1 MDMKKY
7 LNNKYLNIMVA
18 GLALSA
24 GLYSV
29 SSAEEAQ
36 KAMEGEITVG
46 GTAMIEDLDDANI
59 TPESQRNRSSASSF
73 SAGQAPGAKGAAEY
87 MDIADEDVSPFTK
100 ADLNYRAEGVSLDFF
115 GRFETSDDQE
125 YALKGAINRVFL
137 FETDYSEFTHRLD
150 HDYLENLNAH
160 IFVADTANDPRSLPF
175 LVDIPADAA
184 GYARNPGYN
193 ALFPDPSPGVVPI
206 KNNNPRSTLGAAN
219 VYNTDWN
226 EAARYYANRSEWN
239 NSMKFNIPSLP
250 GLKIGFDHRLEKRE
264 GCKQAMTMSKCSGCH
279 IESYSKNLDE
289 TTNDYVPKVSF
300 QAGALS
306 VEYSYLH
313 REFDDDSQET
323 MYDALGNPHGYNTLA
338 EDHAG
343 TPNFDALLQFPDYN
357 ANTGTNLLFNRMPD
371 STKDSNNMRMRY
383 DIDDHNVITGGIVYS
398 KIANTST
405 DGGVPGSFA
414 YQNLGLYGDDLELE
428 STALMAKWN
437 SRLSHA
443 LNLTVHGK
451 YQTLSNDDVVI
462 DVNDQAT
469 VDRYGFPDDYYNYT
483 RLSGYDLDILSTGFD
498 MVWKAMHGVTV
509 SGGYEFHQEER
520 QNYDA
525 HGVPETTDEH
535 TFKLKGDWR
544 VNSKVKLGLG
554 YKLELIDDPY
564 ALEKAMSL
572 EDDNFGLPTVAASYH
587 GSPADVAN
595 YGYTYFPNIYDAR
608 TDTRSNQPESVNELS
623 FKANLTPMQTL
634 ATNFYSKYRYAEN
647 SDLGGSDW
655 QQDLFNLGLNVVA
668 TPTQKFTVTAGYDYF
683 YDTIDSMYCVAIY
696 DG

>member
-1 MDMKKY
+1 MKKY
-7 LNNKYLNIMVA
+7 LKSYLSIMVA
-18 GLALSA
+18 GLTLSA

-36 KAMEGEITVG
+36 KAMEGEITIG
-46 GTAMIEDLDDANI
+46 GTAMIEDLDDSSI
-59 TPESQRNRSSASSF
+59 VPEAQRDRSNASSF
-73 SAGQAPGAKGAAEY
+73 SVGQAPGAKGGAEY
-87 MDIADEDVSPFTK
+87 LDIADEDVSPFTK

-125 YALKGAINRVFL
+125 YSLRGAINRVFL

-160 IFVADTANDPRSLPF
+160 IFRSASGSNGDPAGLPF
-175 LVDIPADAA
+175 VSPIPGTNPDGTAITA
-184 GYARNPGYN
+184 GQ
-193 ALFPDPSPGVVPI
+193 
-206 KNNNPRSTLGAAN
+206 STLGAAN

-226 EAARYYANRSEWN
+226 VTDRYYANRSEWN

-279 IESYSKNLDE
+279 IESYSKNLNE

-300 QAGALS
+300 QVGALS
-306 VEYSYLH
+306 MEYSYLH
-313 REFDDDSQET
+313 REFDDDSEE
-323 MYDALGNPHGYNTLA
+323 MVNGYNTLA
-338 EDHAG
+338 EAHVAG
-343 TPNFDALLQFPDYN
+343 FSPLLQFPSYSGGAVVSGSTD
-357 ANTGTNLLFNRMPD
+357 LPFNSMPD
-371 STKDSNNMRMRY
+371 STKDSNNVRLRY
-383 DIDDHNVITGGIVYS
+383 DIDAHNVITGGIVYS

-405 DGGVPGSFA
+405 DGGVAGLFSS
-414 YQNLGLYGDDLELE
+414 QNVGLYGDDLELE
-428 STALMAKWN
+428 STAVMAKWN
-437 SRLSHA
+437 SRIA
-443 LNLTVHGK
+443 KPLNLTVHGK
-451 YQTLSNDDVVI
+451 YQTLRNDDVAI
-462 DVNDQAT
+462 DVNDAGVLAKYT
-469 VDRYGFPDDYYNYT
+469 NEPYTSLDYT

-498 MVWKAMHGVTV
+498 LVWKAMHGVTI

-520 QNYDA
+520 QNYFA
-525 HGVPETTDEH
+525 HEVPETTDEH

-564 ALEKAMSL
+564 ALHNAVCPS
-572 EDDNFGLPTVAASYH
+572 DDSFTVYAGPGTKGTDY
-587 GSPADVAN
+587 
-595 YGYTYFPNIYDAR
+595 YWTYEENIYSQR
-608 TDTRSNQPESVNELS
+608 TGTRTNQPESVNELS
-623 FKANLTPMQTL
+623 FKANFTPMQTL
-634 ATNFYSKYRYAEN
+634 AANLYSKYRYAEN

-655 QQDLFNLGLNVVA
+655 QQDIFNLGLNVVV

-683 YDTIDSMYCVAIY
+683 LDTIDSMYCIAIY

>member
-1 MDMKKY
+1 
-7 LNNKYLNIMVA
+7 MVA

-46 GTAMIEDLDDANI
+46 GTAMIEDLDDTSI
-59 TPESQRNRSSASSF
+59 IPEDQRDRSSASSF
-73 SAGQAPGAKGAAEY
+73 SVGQAPGAKGGAEY

-137 FETDYSEFTHRLD
+137 FESDYSEFTHRLD

-160 IFVADTANDPRSLPF
+160 IFKANGGEGVDPPSLPF
-175 LVDIPADAA
+175 DPTSTKLVDVAGVAA
-184 GYARNPGYN
+184 NTDPSATDYYDV
-193 ALFPDPSPGVVPI
+193 FPDAKPLETGYQNS
-206 KNNNPRSTLGAAN
+206 RSTLGAAN

-226 EAARYYANRSEWN
+226 VQDRYYANRSEWN

-306 VEYSYLH
+306 MEYSYLH
-313 REFDDDSQET
+313 REFDDDSEN
-323 MYDALGNPHGYNTLA
+323 MMNEYNTLA
-338 EDHAG
+338 EGHAKPLTASPPG
-343 TPNFDALLQFPDYN
+343 GDFDALLQFPDYN
-357 ANTGTNLLFNRMPD
+357 RLPTDTTSYYLPFSRTPD
-371 STKDSNNMRMRY
+371 STKDSNNMRLRY

-405 DGGVPGSFA
+405 DGGVAGLFSS
-414 YQNLGLYGDDLELE
+414 QNVGLYGDDLELE

-437 SRLSHA
+437 SRIA
-443 LNLTVHGK
+443 KPLNLTVHGK
-451 YQTLSNDDVVI
+451 YQTLRNDDVFI
-462 DVNDQAT
+462 DVNDAAT
-469 VDRYGFPDDYYNYT
+469 LARYTNEPYTSLDYT

-498 MVWKAMHGVTV
+498 LVWKAMHGVTV

-572 EDDNFGLPTVAASYH
+572 PDGSFATYNGPTTAGSNYNF
-587 GSPADVAN
+587 
-595 YGYTYFPNIYDAR
+595 TYFPNIYDAR

-623 FKANLTPMQTL
+623 FKANLTPMETL

>member
-29 SSAEEAQ
+29 SSAEDAQ

-46 GTAMIEDLDDANI
+46 GTAMIEDLDDTSI
-59 TPESQRNRSSASSF
+59 IPENQRDRTSASSF

-100 ADLNYRAEGVSLDFF
+100 ADLNYRAEGVSLDFL
-115 GRFETSDDQE
+115 GRFETSDDQD
-125 YALKGAINRVFL
+125 YSLKGAINRVFL

-160 IFVADTANDPRSLPF
+160 IFKSASGSNGDPAGLPF
-175 LVDIPADAA
+175 VSPIP
-184 GYARNPGYN
+184 GTNPNGT
-193 ALFPDPSPGVVPI
+193 AITGGQ
-206 KNNNPRSTLGAAN
+206 STLGAAN

-226 EAARYYANRSEWN
+226 VTDRYYANRSEWN

-306 VEYSYLH
+306 MEYSYLH
-313 REFDDDSQET
+313 REFDDDSEE
-323 MYDALGNPHGYNTLA
+323 MVNGYNTLA
-338 EDHAG
+338 EAHVS
-343 TPNFDALLQFPDYN
+343 PFSPLLQFPSYS
-357 ANTGTNLLFNRMPD
+357 AGTLVPGSTDLPFNSMPD
-371 STKDSNNMRMRY
+371 STKDSNNIRLRY
-383 DIDDHNVITGGIVYS
+383 DIDSHNVITGGVVYS

-405 DGGVPGSFA
+405 DGGVAGLFSS
-414 YQNLGLYGDDLELE
+414 QNLGLYGDDLELE

-437 SRLSHA
+437 SRIA
-443 LNLTVHGK
+443 KPLNLTVHGK
-451 YQTLSNDDVVI
+451 YQTLRNDDVAI
-462 DVNDQAT
+462 DVNDAASLAKYT
-469 VDRYGFPDDYYNYT
+469 NEPYTTLDYT

-498 MVWKAMHGVTV
+498 LVWKAMHGVTV

-572 EDDNFGLPTVAASYH
+572 PDGSFATYNGPTTAGSNYNF
-587 GSPADVAN
+587 
-595 YGYTYFPNIYDAR
+595 TYFPNIYDKR

-623 FKANLTPMQTL
+623 FKANLTPMETL
-634 ATNFYSKYRYAEN
+634 STNFYSKYRYAEN

-655 QQDLFNLGLNVVA
+655 QQDLFNLGLNVVV

>member
-1 MDMKKY
+1 
-7 LNNKYLNIMVA
+7 MVA

-29 SSAEEAQ
+29 SSAADEQ

-46 GTAMIEDLDDANI
+46 GTAMIEDLDDTSI
-59 TPESQRNRSSASSF
+59 VPEQDRDRSSASSF
-73 SAGQAPGAKGAAEY
+73 SAGQAPGAKGGAEY

-137 FETDYSEFTHRLD
+137 FESDYSEFTHRLD

-160 IFVADTANDPRSLPF
+160 IFKANGGEGVDPPSLPF
-175 LVDIPADAA
+175 DPTSTKLVDVAGVAA
-184 GYARNPGYN
+184 NTDPSATDYYDV
-193 ALFPDPSPGVVPI
+193 FPDAKPLETGYQNS
-206 KNNNPRSTLGAAN
+206 RSTLGAAN

-226 EAARYYANRSEWN
+226 VQDRYYANRSEWN

-306 VEYSYLH
+306 MEYSYLH
-313 REFDDDSQET
+313 REFDDDSEN
-323 MYDALGNPHGYNTLA
+323 MMNEYNTLA
-338 EDHAG
+338 EGHAKPLTASPPG
-343 TPNFDALLQFPDYN
+343 GDFDALLQFPDYN
-357 ANTGTNLLFNRMPD
+357 RLPTDTTSYYLPFSRTPD
-371 STKDSNNMRMRY
+371 STKDSNNMRLRY

-405 DGGVPGSFA
+405 DGGVAGLFSS
-414 YQNLGLYGDDLELE
+414 QNVGLYGDDLELE

-437 SRLSHA
+437 SRIA
-443 LNLTVHGK
+443 KPLNLTVHGK
-451 YQTLSNDDVVI
+451 YQTLRNDDVFI
-462 DVNDQAT
+462 DVNDAAT
-469 VDRYGFPDDYYNYT
+469 LARYTNEPYTSLDYT

-498 MVWKAMHGVTV
+498 LVWKAMHGVTV

-572 EDDNFGLPTVAASYH
+572 PDGSFATYNGPTTAGSNYNF
-587 GSPADVAN
+587 
-595 YGYTYFPNIYDAR
+595 TYFPNIYDAR

-623 FKANLTPMQTL
+623 FKANLTPMETL

>member
-1 MDMKKY
+1 LPFDPTSTK
-7 LNNKYLNIMVA
+7 LVDVA
-18 GLALSA
+18 GVAANTDPSA
-24 GLYSV
+24 
-29 SSAEEAQ
+29 
-36 KAMEGEITVG
+36 
-46 GTAMIEDLDDANI
+46 
-59 TPESQRNRSSASSF
+59 
-73 SAGQAPGAKGAAEY
+73 
-87 MDIADEDVSPFTK
+87 
-100 ADLNYRAEGVSLDFF
+100 
-115 GRFETSDDQE
+115 
-125 YALKGAINRVFL
+125 
-137 FETDYSEFTHRLD
+137 TDYYD
-150 HDYLENLNAH
+150 
-160 IFVADTANDPRSLPF
+160 V
-175 LVDIPADAA
+175 
-184 GYARNPGYN
+184 
-193 ALFPDPSPGVVPI
+193 FPDAKPLETGYQNS
-206 KNNNPRSTLGAAN
+206 RSTLGAAN

-226 EAARYYANRSEWN
+226 VQDRYYANRSEWN

-306 VEYSYLH
+306 MEYSYLH
-313 REFDDDSQET
+313 REFDDDSEN
-323 MYDALGNPHGYNTLA
+323 MMNEYNTLA
-338 EDHAG
+338 EGHAKPLTASPPG
-343 TPNFDALLQFPDYN
+343 GDFDALLQFPDYN
-357 ANTGTNLLFNRMPD
+357 RLPTDTTSYYLPFSRTPD
-371 STKDSNNMRMRY
+371 STKDSNNMRLRY

-405 DGGVPGSFA
+405 DGGVAGLFSS
-414 YQNLGLYGDDLELE
+414 QNVGLYGDDLELE

-437 SRLSHA
+437 SRIA
-443 LNLTVHGK
+443 KPLNLTVHGK
-451 YQTLSNDDVVI
+451 YQTLRNDDVFI
-462 DVNDQAT
+462 DVNDAAT
-469 VDRYGFPDDYYNYT
+469 LARYTNEPYTSLDYT

-498 MVWKAMHGVTV
+498 LVWKAMHGVTV

-572 EDDNFGLPTVAASYH
+572 PDGSFATYNGPTTAGSNYNF
-587 GSPADVAN
+587 
-595 YGYTYFPNIYDAR
+595 TYFPNIYDAR

-623 FKANLTPMQTL
+623 FKANLTPMETL